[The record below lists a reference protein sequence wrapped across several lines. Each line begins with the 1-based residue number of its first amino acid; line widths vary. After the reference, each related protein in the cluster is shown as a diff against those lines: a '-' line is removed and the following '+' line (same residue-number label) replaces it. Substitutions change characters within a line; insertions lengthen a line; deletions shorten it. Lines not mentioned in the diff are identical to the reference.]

1 MHGGLILTNQELTGC
16 QPIIHLIENA
26 NNIDLIANTGTG
38 ILFRLTVKNENTV
51 YQNASGRQV
60 NYFIIKIVIITD
72 VLFEYELG
80 NRIGKNAKRTE
91 TFTDF
96 LNETR
101 VQQQIW
107 IDCIKQGLPEFTPSV
122 ANLSIF
128 DNRQSSLFLN
138 LLTRKFR
145 KLYPSDKFHPPS
157 GVKLIP
163 EIIVKLTD
171 NTLYYNRPPNIGVL
185 LMPDMI
191 NTITLKECLISNQY
205 NSEDAYVNTIVNVLI
220 LYLFHGIIHLDLHTE
235 NVLISKVDA
244 SSFIIDFGYIK
255 KLESNNNSKKR
266 KMSKQEEDLEIFNN
280 MNNNTDDD
288 KIKFVKD
295 IINFIQHIN
304 ITKHNENHENDS
316 SKNHEEYSGI
326 KWINQ
331 IDSKYKETIFK
342 NAFDELKN
350 IVRNRNENQNLNGII
365 FKLNDDNLNTYY
377 CNENMSEVPKSEVPK
392 SEVPKSEVP
401 KRDVL
406 KSDYNPYSNTNC
418 KDNGKGCTISGGKIR
433 TYVTKRKKKPKKTQ
447 KRNQKKHKKE
457 TKENTKKKT
466 QKR

>member
-220 LYLFHGIIHLDLHTE
+220 L
-235 NVLISKVDA
+235 
-244 SSFIIDFGYIK
+244 
-255 KLESNNNSKKR
+255 
-266 KMSKQEEDLEIFNN
+266 
-280 MNNNTDDD
+280 
-288 KIKFVKD
+288 
-295 IINFIQHIN
+295 
-304 ITKHNENHENDS
+304 
-316 SKNHEEYSGI
+316 
-326 KWINQ
+326 
-331 IDSKYKETIFK
+331 
-342 NAFDELKN
+342 
-350 IVRNRNENQNLNGII
+350 
-365 FKLNDDNLNTYY
+365 
-377 CNENMSEVPKSEVPK
+377 
-392 SEVPKSEVP
+392 
-401 KRDVL
+401 
-406 KSDYNPYSNTNC
+406 
-418 KDNGKGCTISGGKIR
+418 
-433 TYVTKRKKKPKKTQ
+433 
-447 KRNQKKHKKE
+447 
-457 TKENTKKKT
+457 
-466 QKR
+466 